1 MRAAPRDEFSKGNEW
16 RIYDY
21 VTRHFIGT
29 LHDDCVYLEKAMQFD
44 INRHRFTYTWHEVVD
59 RGFTFAM
66 PWKFKALGLNELE
79 WKMPQLRD
87 GDAVSVSHVDVR
99 TEHTKPP
106 DYLQE
111 SELIA
116 LMDKHRIGTDASIPQ
131 HIKNICDR
139 HYVDVCGPSG
149 EDGTKGAL
157 IPQRPNFGNQRGGRG
172 GGKDG
177 GQQRASSRHMVPRAF
192 GLAFFSCFEEL
203 DRELC
208 DPPIRA
214 YMEQQCGKIA
224 TREVDKNEVVTSN
237 LKLFLEKFLAFRSGL
252 SKVDRFFAPKNMQ
265 LQGGGTANGYYDG
278 GGGGGG
284 NQQRGGGR
292 GGGGGGGGGGGRG
305 GDYEDDIGA
314 GYSSFEK
321 KVLSPDGR
329 HINTSYKPIKIG
341 QYDVHLDRYV
351 RAYVC
356 VCARACVNNT

>member
-29 LHDDCVYLEKAMQFD
+29 LHDDMVYLEKTMQFH
-44 INRHRFTYTWHEVVD
+44 INGYRFSYTWHEVVD

-66 PWKFKALGLNELE
+66 PWKFKALQLNELE
-79 WKMPQLRD
+79 WKMPALRD
-87 GDAVSVSHVDVR
+87 GDSVAVSHLDVR

-131 HIKNICDR
+131 HIKNICER

-149 EDGTKGAL
+149 EDGSKGQL
-157 IPQRPNFGNQRGGRG
+157 IPQRPNFGHRGGRG

-177 GQQRASSRHMVPRAF
+177 GQQRAASRHMVPRAF

-214 YMEQQCGKIA
+214 YMEQQCSKIA
-224 TREVDKNEVVTSN
+224 TREVDKNEVVQSN
-237 LKLFLEKFLAFRSGL
+237 LQLFLQKFLAFRGSL

-265 LQGGGTANGYYDG
+265 LQGGSANGYYDG
-278 GGGGGG
+278 
-284 NQQRGGGR
+284 QQQQQQHRGGGR
-292 GGGGGGGGGGGRG
+292 GGGGGGGGREG
-305 GDYEDDIGA
+305 
-314 GYSSFEK
+314 
-321 KVLSPDGR
+321 
-329 HINTSYKPIKIG
+329 
-341 QYDVHLDRYV
+341 
-351 RAYVC
+351 
-356 VCARACVNNT
+356 